1 MRISSSIAQ
10 TSRFKK
16 ANQSLEKLA
25 EQEALALEIGFF
37 KTARYP
43 DGKHVAQ
50 VAFENDFGTSKIP
63 SRPFFRNAIRDN
75 QKKWCDLAS
84 KQISEGKDFK
94 TALGL
99 VGEQARGDIIR
110 SIDKTSTPPNSP
122 LTILQKGSSKPLID
136 TGMMRRSVSWSVGND

>member
-1 MRISSSIAQ
+1 MIVSSSIAE

-16 ANQSLEKLA
+16 ANKSLEKLA

-43 DGKHVAQ
+43 DGKSVAQ
-50 VAFENDFGTSKIP
+50 LAFENDFGTISIP
-63 SRPFFRNAIRDN
+63 SRPFFRNAIKDN
-75 QKKWCDLAS
+75 SGKWVELAS
-84 KQISEGKDFK
+84 KQISAGKDFR

-122 LTILQKGSSKPLID
+122 ATIARKGSSKPLVD
-136 TGMMRRSVSWSVGND
+136 TGIMRRSVSWRVAE